1 MIGCELIIEIGYM
14 GFYYINLF
22 TFVYSEKFPREKMFK
37 KKNPSRPLKRQLQ
50 TGRKYVIYIF
60 DKGLTYRIYKE
71 LL

>member
-1 MIGCELIIEIGYM
+1 MLGDGYM